1 MNYVEF
7 SISPD
12 SLSFMTKSMWEC
24 RNAGLL
30 KIMTRVFEM
39 LQESGELNQTYT
51 IRINTADGPTKD
63 SPKENASNFI
73 EFDTSSFGRDQKL
86 FPDYIF
92 GNWWHIGLVNFD
104 SFIREIVENNDP
116 KNIKDQ
122 RMFWKGNLQ
131 GVPQRIKYVE
141 LCKTHPDKFAGDSM
155 WWTNHGRTPTK
166 FTPMKD
172 FCGYKY
178 LIDLSGTGCSG
189 RLKMLPF
196 CNRPLFIAERPI
208 LAWSDT
214 LILEQNLHV
223 PVRHDMGDIFE
234 KYEWADNNQELLN
247 DMAAR
252 LLKFCSEKFTFENAC
267 RRAWELVST
276 AISSR
281 KNYY

>member
-7 SISPD
+7 SLSPD
-12 SLSFMTKSMWEC
+12 GLQCITKSMWEC

-39 LQESGELNQTYT
+39 LQESGELDRTYA

-63 SPKENASNFI
+63 RPNVDVQNFI
-73 EFDTSSFGRDQKL
+73 EFDTSSFGRDRNL

-92 GNWWHIGLVNFD
+92 GNWWHMGLVNFD
-104 SFIREIVENNDP
+104 KFVGEIIENNNP
-116 KNIKDQ
+116 KNITDQ

-131 GVPQRIKYVE
+131 GVAQRIKYVE
-141 LCKTHPDKFAGDSM
+141 FCKTRPEKFAGDSM
-155 WWTNHGRTPTK
+155 WWTNHGRTPTS

-172 FCGYKY
+172 FCKYKY

-196 CNRPLFIAERPI
+196 CNRPLFIAERPV

-214 LILEQNLHV
+214 LIMEQNLHISV
-223 PVRHDMGDIFE
+223 KNDMSDIFE
-234 KYEWADNNQELLN
+234 KYEWADNNQALVS
-247 DMAAR
+247 DMASR
-252 LLKFCSEKFTFENAC
+252 LLKFCIEKFTFENVC
-267 RRAWELVST
+267 RRAWELVS
-276 AISSR
+276 AAVRSR
-281 KNYY
+281 KSVY